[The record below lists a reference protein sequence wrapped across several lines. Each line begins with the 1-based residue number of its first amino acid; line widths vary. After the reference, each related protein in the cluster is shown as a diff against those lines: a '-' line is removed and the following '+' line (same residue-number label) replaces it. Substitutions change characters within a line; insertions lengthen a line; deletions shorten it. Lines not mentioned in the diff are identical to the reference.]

1 MLFYNIWALIK
12 IIVWTMTMFYLYNY
26 VNVFQD
32 PTIGLAFGFLWIF
45 LFIWWVSFYVFY
57 IFSKFFSQKAN
68 ITIASKSYKTSL
80 LFWLYILIN
89 IALIILENWTK
100 LLWLLIFVIFVVLQ
114 LLTVNEND

>member
-12 IIVWTMTMFYLYNY
+12 IIVWSLTIFYLYNY

-32 PTIGLAFGFLWIF
+32 PTIWLAFWFLWIF
-45 LFIWWVSFYVFY
+45 LVVWGISFYIFY
-57 IFSKFFSQKAN
+57 IFSKFFSQKPN

-80 LFWLYILIN
+80 LFGLYILIN
-89 IALIILENWTK
+89 IALIVLENWTK